1 MDMIYISIMIN
12 GYDFIIFIR
21 DNLDDWMEV
30 YTLKN
35 NISLKIDIFLYK
47 DIIYR
52 YGLSQ
57 KFIMDNNLENQDI
70 IKSLLEYY
78 NIKNI
83 NISIY
88 HP

>member
-1 MDMIYISIMIN
+1 MIYISMTMD
-12 GYDFIIFIR
+12 GYGFIIFAR
-21 DNLDDWMEV
+21 DDLSGWMEV

-35 NISLKIDIFLYK
+35 NISLEVGIFLYEEV
-47 DIIYR
+47 IYR
-52 YGLSQ
+52 YGLPQ
-57 KFIMDNNLENQDI
+57 KFIMDNGPENQDI

-83 NISIY
+83 NISVY

>member
-1 MDMIYISIMIN
+1 VDVIYISMMMD
-12 GYDFIIFIR
+12 GYGFIVFTR
-21 DNLDDWMEV
+21 DDLSDWIEV

-35 NISLKIDIFLYK
+35 NISLKVDIFLYE

-52 YGLSQ
+52 YDLSQ
-57 KFIMDNNLENQDI
+57 KFIMDNDPENQDI

-83 NISIY
+83 NISVY

>member
-1 MDMIYISIMIN
+1 VDVIYISMIMD
-12 GYDFIIFIR
+12 GYGFIIFTR
-21 DNLDDWMEV
+21 DDLSGWMEV

-35 NISLKIDIFLYK
+35 NISLEVDIFLYE

-52 YGLSQ
+52 YDLSQ
-57 KFIMDNNLENQDI
+57 KFVMDNDSENQDI

-83 NISIY
+83 NISVY